1 MDTYRGWNSRN
12 ASSFVTRK
20 HICEC
25 VESTY
30 CTCVRVVDVRTKV
43 SLFVALDH
51 SRSNREIVSRQVF
64 RDLPSK
70 KTNNTTSFR
79 RGPPFFRFAWSGE
92 TEFRLQNIR
101 RYNKN
106 SRNATFVRTRVRI
119 WLWLGVGFTVT
130 FGNGRSRSCNSHL
143 KNSFDVQTRTI
154 RAANLN
160 S

>member
-20 HICEC
+20 YIREC

-30 CTCVRVVDVRTKV
+30 CTRVRVVDVRTKV

-79 RGPPFFRFAWSGE
+79 RGPPFFRLAWSG
-92 TEFRLQNIR
+92 
-101 RYNKN
+101 YNKN